1 MIFKN
6 LFRRKG
12 RTLLTIIGI
21 SIGVAAIIGLGAM
34 AQGMELGYS
43 TMLSG
48 SQADLVLSQP
58 DSFDISYSSV
68 DQSLLEGLAAMPE
81 VEAVSGMIEGFVQT
95 ENVPFLYLFGYPEE
109 SFVLDRFQIIDGLS
123 LFSKEADRLSGK
135 KIMLGSTTAE
145 VLEKAPGDTVR
156 LGNSVYRVTGIYE
169 TGDAFEDGG
178 ALLSLAEAQE
188 LLGKPRQVS
197 LFYIQLESLGLK
209 DQFSRRVERKWPDL
223 MLSTTSDLAD
233 KQVMS
238 DYLYAFAWAIGGLA
252 IVLGGVGMMNT
263 QLTSVYERTREIGV
277 LRAIG
282 WSRLRVMKMIFG
294 ESFIVC
300 LAGGIV
306 GIILGWL
313 SISLFSGLMSVFGAT
328 KEIQPKLIFTAIL
341 VVIILGMIGGLY
353 PAWRASRLQ
362 PVEALRYEG
371 GSSGAKVRKLPWG
384 GIAAQNLVQR
394 TTRTLLTVSVIAM
407 IVGTIITL
415 EAVVKGASEGM
426 TRSRL
431 VLMWRYSSARP
442 ILPTPA

>member
-1 MIFKN
+1 
-6 LFRRKG
+6 
-12 RTLLTIIGI
+12 
-21 SIGVAAIIGLGAM
+21 
-34 AQGMELGYS
+34 
-43 TMLSG
+43 
-48 SQADLVLSQP
+48 
-58 DSFDISYSSV
+58 
-68 DQSLLEGLAAMPE
+68 
-81 VEAVSGMIEGFVQT
+81 
-95 ENVPFLYLFGYPEE
+95 
-109 SFVLDRFQIIDGLS
+109 
-123 LFSKEADRLSGK
+123 
-135 KIMLGSTTAE
+135 
-145 VLEKAPGDTVR
+145 
-156 LGNSVYRVTGIYE
+156 
-169 TGDAFEDGG
+169 
-178 ALLSLAEAQE
+178 
-188 LLGKPRQVS
+188 
-197 LFYIQLESLGLK
+197 
-209 DQFSRRVERKWPDL
+209 

-300 LAGGIV
+300 LAGGSW

-313 SISLFSGLMSVFGAT
+313 LISCFSGLIDVFGAT
-328 KEIQPKLIFTAIL
+328 REIQPKLIFTAIL

-353 PAWRASRLQ
+353 PAWRAFRLQ

-371 GSSGAKVRKLPWG
+371 GSERGEDSRLPLG

-415 EAVVKGASEGM
+415 EAVVKGALRG
-426 TRSRL
+426 
-431 VLMWRYSSARP
+431 
-442 ILPTPA
+442 